1 MPGTSSSPWMRRYPR
16 LGFSRARRSASWR
29 MKRTVRGRPGRLG
42 AGPGRVTAC
51 QQVAV
56 PAQHRVRP
64 NKQPEPAKYVAWE
77 PVQQGGQERPAAS
90 EEPRPGLAQLPL
102 QDRDLVAQCQDLHV
116 LVPVAQR
123 KQPQ

>member
-1 MPGTSSSPWMRRYPR
+1 VA
-16 LGFSRARRSASWR
+16 AR
-29 MKRTVRGRPGRLG
+29 
-42 AGPGRVTAC
+42 

-77 PVQQGGQERPAAS
+77 LVQQCSQERPVAS
-90 EEPRPGLAQLPL
+90 EESRPGLAQLPL
-102 QDRDLVAQCQDLHV
+102 QDRDLVTQCQDLHF